1 MNKNNSNFKAF
12 NLQDALNGAKVVT
25 RIGIPVKVI
34 TVTNDEKLLAQIEF
48 GPVCRRIP
56 EKFNLNGSKYS
67 GSKHHHD
74 LFMAA

>member
-34 TVTNDEKLLAQIEF
+34 TVTNDGTLLAQIEF

-56 EKFNLNGSKYS
+56 EKFNLNGNKYS
-67 GSKHHHD
+67 GSEHHHD